1 MTTIEQYC
9 LFFSEILLP
18 EEPTLKQG
26 KSRSLDKYH
35 KEITMKKANLLTELV
50 VLFLVAGCSNPS
62 HQVIPRTAAPTNAA
76 VLSFFPSAHT
86 SQTVSEPPM
95 QEVAA
100 PVHEII
106 ERTKPDLLPAIA
118 AAWDHDKKGFCQDS
132 ESANCDQEYTKAFH
146 FRKVTLS
153 KSGQAGFIVEFS
165 GAGFCGSAGCSI
177 NVLKQTGDT
186 FERTFE
192 NDEIGSLDSLEVA
205 TTIANGFYD
214 LTKHGR
220 DGTDYSYS
228 WTGAN
233 YEEVEA
239 PLSAGSAPIG
249 AGASEPAQIECKD
262 CITAKP
268 VGVPVSRS
276 RATKH

>member
-1 MTTIEQYC
+1 MI
-9 LFFSEILLP
+9 
-18 EEPTLKQG
+18 
-26 KSRSLDKYH
+26 
-35 KEITMKKANLLTELV
+35 MKKATLLALSV
-50 VLFLVAGCSNPS
+50 VLFIVVVHSYHAQQIRPS
-62 HQVIPRTAAPTNAA
+62 TVVLASA
-76 VLSFFPSAHT
+76 VVPSFFPSAPT
-86 SQTVSEPPM
+86 SQAVSEPPM

-100 PVHEII
+100 PVHQII

-239 PLSAGSAPIG
+239 PLSAGLAPIS